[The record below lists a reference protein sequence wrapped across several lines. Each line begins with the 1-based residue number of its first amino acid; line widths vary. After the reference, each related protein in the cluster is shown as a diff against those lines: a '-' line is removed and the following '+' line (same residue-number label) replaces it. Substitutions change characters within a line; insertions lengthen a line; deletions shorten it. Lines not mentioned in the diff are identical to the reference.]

1 VISVLF
7 LLLPP
12 VNFTIKVTGLAQVLL
27 SWSPNPHQEQWNVNI
42 EYRVKINVP
51 QEEEYETRK
60 TESKYVS
67 PLHQGFSASVQ
78 SILPRDGSF
87 LTSSSSSWVS
97 AELQA
102 PPGSPGTSIVN
113 LTCTTNT
120 AIDNY
125 THLRLYQV
133 SLRCTWLA
141 GKDAPE
147 DTQYFLYY
155 RYGSQTEECQAYSKD
170 ALNRNTACW
179 FPRTFI
185 KSKGHEW
192 LVVHINGSS
201 KHAAIQPYDQLFVPY
216 TIDQANPPMN
226 VTAELEGTRLYIHWE
241 KPVSPF
247 PTQCFDYEVK
257 IYNAMN
263 GYFQV
268 EKVSTNKFISTI
280 DDVSNYSIQVKAA
293 VNFGCRENGL
303 WSEWS
308 QPIYVGKD
316 EQKHLAEWLLIVL
329 TAAICFLLLILSF
342 ACRMCHLWTKLFPP
356 VPEPKN
362 NLKDLFV
369 TTNYE
374 KTGSGE
380 TETEVISY
388 VDEPGLEVL
397 ENSVF

>member
-1 VISVLF
+1 MILSFKTTVIMNNDVIKF

-216 TIDQANPPMN
+216 TI
-226 VTAELEGTRLYIHWE
+226 
-241 KPVSPF
+241 
-247 PTQCFDYEVK
+247 
-257 IYNAMN
+257 
-263 GYFQV
+263 
-268 EKVSTNKFISTI
+268 
-280 DDVSNYSIQVKAA
+280 
-293 VNFGCRENGL
+293 
-303 WSEWS
+303 
-308 QPIYVGKD
+308 GKD